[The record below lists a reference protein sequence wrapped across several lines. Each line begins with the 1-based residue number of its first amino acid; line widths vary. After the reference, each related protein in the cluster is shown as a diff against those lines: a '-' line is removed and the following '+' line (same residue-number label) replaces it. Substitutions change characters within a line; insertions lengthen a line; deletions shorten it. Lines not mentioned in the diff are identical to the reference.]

1 MSKVDGK
8 KLTADAITEA
18 WHDLGNGTKVKDKL
32 TKKMDEKLEN
42 LVTAAKAGNW
52 KAQLEEAI
60 VQMITYNYSSNESL
74 MWYGHLVTACD
85 IKRDLN
91 MPSPAGVRFMFNKF
105 ELFINP
111 LMFGLYS
118 TDEQIAILKH
128 EMLHIINL
136 HITRQKDRDHKKWNY
151 GTDISINQLI
161 PNIPEDG
168 LQPEKFQMEKNLNAE
183 QYYDMI
189 PTNYDAPKEKGEGDD
204 DGEGTSS
211 CPTCNGSGQG
221 GDEEGD
227 ESGQGQGEGEPGDGE
242 GEGEGQGSGKGS
254 PCPDCNGSGVGDG
267 GVVDDDKKLKDM
279 IGKALNAAQA
289 GQIGDHGKWNES
301 EGDEQA
307 AKEITRQMTE
317 TATNKSRGMSPSECD
332 MALQLL
338 KMKEQINW
346 KKELR
351 RIMGNRKANSR
362 LTIKKNDRRFP
373 HRRDLRGKTK
383 DHAIDVC
390 VVLDVSG
397 SMSDEEIIY
406 GLNEIKAIAE
416 KARAGVTIIQV
427 DTEPKIVEDFDP
439 KAKTFNRRGYGG
451 TYMTPAYQMIVDDKI
466 KCNVVITITDGYI
479 ESTLDGDLPRVP
491 FIFLVT
497 QSDDNLAVDVSSYKR
512 MKKHTL
518 KIEGKGR

>member
-1 MSKVDGK
+1 MAKVDGK
-8 KLTADAITEA
+8 KLTAQAVEEA
-18 WHDLGNGTKVKDKL
+18 WKDLKNGTKVKAKL
-32 TKKMDEKLEN
+32 TEKMDEKLDK
-42 LVTAAKAGNW
+42 LIADAKAGNW
-52 KAQLEEAI
+52 KNQLEEAI

-74 MWYGHLVTACD
+74 MWYGHLVTQCE

-91 MPSPAGVRFMFNKF
+91 MPSPAGVRFKFNKY
-105 ELFINP
+105 EMFINP

-136 HITRQKDRDHKKWNY
+136 HIVRQKDRDHKKWNY

-161 PNIPEDG
+161 PNIPVDG
-168 LQPEKFQMEKNLNAE
+168 LQPEKFGFEKNLNAE

-189 PTNYDAPKEKGEGDD
+189 PTNYEG
-204 DGEGTSS
+204 SS
-211 CPTCNGSGQG
+211 
-221 GDEEGD
+221 E
-227 ESGQGQGEGEPGDGE
+227 DGE
-242 GEGEGQGSGKGS
+242 GEGESSGSCSSSGQGDGEG
-254 PCPDCNGSGVGDG
+254 NGSGSGEPQDG
-267 GVVDDDKKLKDM
+267 DDDVIDNEQKLKDM
-279 IGKALNAAQA
+279 IAKALNAAQE
-289 GQIGDHGKWNES
+289 GMVGDHGKWQES

-332 MALQLL
+332 QAIQML

-351 RIMGNRKANSR
+351 RIVGNRKAFTK

-373 HRRDLRGKTK
+373 GRKDLRGKTK
-383 DHAIDVC
+383 NHVADILVI
-390 VVLDVSG
+390 LDVSG
-397 SMSDEEIIY
+397 SMSDEEIMY

-416 KARAGVTIIQV
+416 KAGAGVKIMQV

-439 KAKTFNRRGYGG
+439 KAKEFSRRGYGG
-451 TYMTPAYQMIVDDKI
+451 TYLWPAVEMAVEKKI
-466 KCNVVITITDGYI
+466 RFDAVVMITDGYI
-479 ESTLDGDLPRVP
+479 ESTWDGNIPRVP
-491 FIFLVT
+491 FIWLVT
-497 QSDDNLAVDVSSYKR
+497 QDAENLSLDIDSYPR

-518 KIEGKGR
+518 KIDEKR